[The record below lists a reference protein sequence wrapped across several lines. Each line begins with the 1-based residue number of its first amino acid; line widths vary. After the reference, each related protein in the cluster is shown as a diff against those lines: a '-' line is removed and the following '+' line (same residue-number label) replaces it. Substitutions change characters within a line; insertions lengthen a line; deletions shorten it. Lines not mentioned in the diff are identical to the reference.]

1 MEDTQALIEKERK
14 IFQTDPRLIQA
25 TQEDI
30 LQIFGGS
37 KAGQYRDFVLA
48 ALSGIPWVGILSA
61 VAGFKAE
68 ERQDKLNQLI
78 GLWLHEH
85 KGKFVELGQT
95 IDEILTRLDG
105 FGQEIKDRIESSEY
119 LALVRKAFKSWDQA
133 DTYEKRQMLKKLLMN
148 AGGTK
153 LCPDDLVRLFISW
166 IDQYHEA
173 HFMVIREIYQHKGI
187 TRWQIWKNIHGEQP
201 REDSAEAS
209 LFRYLIGEL
218 SMGRIIHQ
226 EREVNDFGQY
236 MRKSTR
242 GQHRGPASSV
252 MESAFEDAKPYELS
266 ELGERFVH
274 YVMDDLVPR
283 IENQNP

>member
-1 MEDTQALIEKERK
+1 MANMEDTQALIEKERK

-37 KAGQYRDFVLA
+37 KTGQYRDFVLA

-133 DTYEKRQMLKKLLMN
+133 DTYEKRQMLKK
-148 AGGTK
+148 
-153 LCPDDLVRLFISW
+153 
-166 IDQYHEA
+166 
-173 HFMVIREIYQHKGI
+173 
-187 TRWQIWKNIHGEQP
+187 
-201 REDSAEAS
+201 
-209 LFRYLIGEL
+209 
-218 SMGRIIHQ
+218 
-226 EREVNDFGQY
+226 
-236 MRKSTR
+236 
-242 GQHRGPASSV
+242 
-252 MESAFEDAKPYELS
+252 
-266 ELGERFVH
+266 
-274 YVMDDLVPR
+274 
-283 IENQNP
+283 